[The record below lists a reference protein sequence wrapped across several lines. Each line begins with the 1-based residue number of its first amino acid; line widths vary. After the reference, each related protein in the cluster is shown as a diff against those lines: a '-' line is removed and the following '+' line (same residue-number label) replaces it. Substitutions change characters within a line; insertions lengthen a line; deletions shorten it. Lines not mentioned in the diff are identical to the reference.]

1 MNRKVLAMIC
11 MSVVLAVGALST
23 ATVTTPAGEGTVV
36 QALVEG
42 CFRRNCRP
50 SPVTPAPDR
59 GNLDLE
65 NETVPPPPAPPAIAA
80 VADVSTTLGVAS
92 VIAAGVAGLGAGVGR
107 GWKNQHGAK

>member
-1 MNRKVLAMIC
+1 VNRKVFAVVC

-23 ATVTTPAGEGTVV
+23 VTVQTQSGEGSVV

-42 CFRRNCRP
+42 CFRGRCRP
-50 SPVTPAPDR
+50 RPVNPTPPDR

-80 VADVSTTLGVAS
+80 VADDTTGGVAL
-92 VIAAGVAGLGAGVGR
+92 VVAGLVVGGTAGVAR
-107 GWKNQHGAK
+107 GWKNQHST